1 MSDRR
6 SSPRRLCECA
16 WVIQPRLGF
25 LVYVSLPLDLPLNY
39 TGWGPIAQNRDDW
52 HRRVTQPPFAIGK
65 PFVRRPR
72 GDTRRTPEQKRED
85 EARRAAETAERQAN
99 FDAASHAHHN
109 TYS

>member
-1 MSDRR
+1 M
-6 SSPRRLCECA
+6 
-16 WVIQPRLGF
+16 
-25 LVYVSLPLDLPLNY
+25 
-39 TGWGPIAQNRDDW
+39 
-52 HRRVTQPPFAIGK
+52 TQPPFTIGK

-72 GDTRRTPEQKRED
+72 GDTRRTPEQKSED